1 MIDKIEAKISEYIN
15 AILSQ
20 KTITYEDYITLTGE
34 LSRLQAKEREAELS
48 ANNKEQQKMWLETLN
63 NMIVSKNF

>member
-1 MIDKIEAKISEYIN
+1 MIDKIEAKISEHIN

-48 ANNKEQQKMWLETLN
+48 ANNKEQQKMWLQTLN
-63 NMIVSKNF
+63 NMIASKNF

>member
-1 MIDKIEAKISEYIN
+1 MIDKIEAKISEHIN

-20 KTITYEDYITLTGE
+20 KTITYEDYITLTSE

-63 NMIVSKNF
+63 NMIASKNF

>member
-1 MIDKIEAKISEYIN
+1 MIDKIEAKISEHIN

-63 NMIVSKNF
+63 NMIASKNF